1 MSMYSNTS
9 SGPGLP
15 RNLNSAAQQSSQVS
29 TTTLLN
35 AIHTIYTSGQP
46 FPLDASTS
54 LVVNTWLTASQP
66 DQEGRTGGTVD
77 GALSARAWEH
87 ARRRAED
94 GCIVL
99 GYVFPP
105 PQRLIL
111 TVSQISPRFNS
122 FGARSIPGDTTAV
135 YPVLIIHGSRC
146 TPTFHPFRI
155 TTKPFYPS
163 TICSRS
169 NINTDP
175 RGKPDCGNFGFV
187 RRRN

>member
-1 MSMYSNTS
+1 MSMYSTTS
-9 SGPGLP
+9 SGP
-15 RNLNSAAQQSSQVS
+15 RNANTAAQQSTQVS

-35 AIHTIYTSGQP
+35 AVHTIYTSSQP
-46 FPLDASTS
+46 YRLDASTS

-99 GYVFPP
+99 GYEILPP
-105 PQRLIL
+105 PNLETFLIAH
-111 TVSQISPRFNS
+111 QISPRIDP
-122 FGARSIPGDTTAV
+122 FGTRSIPRNPPT
-135 YPVLIIHGSRC
+135 IHPFLLVHCSQR
-146 TPTFHPFRI
+146 TPTFHPLCI
-155 TTKPFYPS
+155 TTKSFYTP
-163 TICSRS
+163 TICTWYYTH
-169 NINTDP
+169 TDP
-175 RGKPDCGNFGFV
+175 CGEFDCSHFGII